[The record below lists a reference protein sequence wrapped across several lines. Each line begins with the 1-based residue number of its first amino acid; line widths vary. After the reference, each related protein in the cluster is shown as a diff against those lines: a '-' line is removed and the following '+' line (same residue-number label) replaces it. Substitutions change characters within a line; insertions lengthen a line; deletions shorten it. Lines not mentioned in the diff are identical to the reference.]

1 MEVLSQS
8 HLRQTSHLY
17 KGGLRGVKHLFF
29 LIFLSG
35 ILIFSVLSCGVN
47 NSLKD
52 SQVSNQDCRVVQHAR
67 GETCIPLNPQRIV
80 TLDFNSLAVILA
92 LDVKPIATWITTEIE
107 DDFPYFQNKT
117 DDIEVL
123 RNSSGQPNLEKLLSL
138 KPDLI
143 LVISHSW
150 FEPIYDKLSQIAPT
164 VILPW
169 EEIKGDWKQHLQEAG
184 RVFDQTEKANQ
195 LMDDY
200 DNRIQELKGLMGDRP
215 PKISFM
221 FVADGQIVITRQKSF
236 AGGILHE
243 LGFLNPLFT
252 DSGDNDLPISE
263 EILPTIDSDIL
274 FVAPLKKDDRSV
286 IEKLQQKPLWSKVKA
301 VQNNQVYVVDFS
313 VWRGLNIFAAHEV
326 LNDLEKYLVNTP

>member
-1 MEVLSQS
+1 MGEYLLPPSPPFERG
-8 HLRQTSHLY
+8 RQRR
-17 KGGLRGVKHLFF
+17 KGFSVFLLF
-29 LIFLSG
+29 LAG
-35 ILIFSVLSCGVN
+35 ILIFSALSCGVD

-80 TLDFNSLAVILA
+80 TLDFNSLAVALA

-117 DDIEVL
+117 NDIEIL

-150 FEPIYDKLSQIAPT
+150 FEPIYDNLSQIAPT

-169 EEIKGDWKQHLQEAG
+169 QETRGNWKQHIHDAG

-195 LMDDY
+195 LMDKY
-200 DNRIQELKGLMGDRP
+200 DNHIRELKGLMGDRP
-215 PKISFM
+215 PKIK
-221 FVADGQIVITRQKSF
+221 VI
-236 AGGILHE
+236 
-243 LGFLNPLFT
+243 
-252 DSGDNDLPISE
+252 
-263 EILPTIDSDIL
+263 
-274 FVAPLKKDDRSV
+274 
-286 IEKLQQKPLWSKVKA
+286 KPL
-301 VQNNQVYVVDFS
+301 
-313 VWRGLNIFAAHEV
+313 
-326 LNDLEKYLVNTP
+326 

>member
-1 MEVLSQS
+1 MAH
-8 HLRQTSHLY
+8 HLLFRGLFHGSFKPIPPSPNFPPLQ
-17 KGGLRGVKHLFF
+17 GGIEGLNTFFF
-29 LIFLSG
+29 LLFLSG

-215 PKISFM
+215 
-221 FVADGQIVITRQKSF
+221 RKSHLCLLLM
-236 AGGILHE
+236 GKSSL
-243 LGFLNPLFT
+243 LVKNPL
-252 DSGDNDLPISE
+252 L
-263 EILPTIDSDIL
+263 
-274 FVAPLKKDDRSV
+274 
-286 IEKLQQKPLWSKVKA
+286 
-301 VQNNQVYVVDFS
+301 VVFYMS
-313 VWRGLNIFAAHEV
+313 
-326 LNDLEKYLVNTP
+326 